1 MENEEQKEKQRT
13 AWHINPLDVEEM
25 GLRNADIDYNGNLSG
40 YIRQLIRDD
49 DIKRQNNLSE
59 KQKIK
64 KIGLLQIVIYLFI
77 STDLLL
83 IAIAYFSSTLL
94 VMAITIASGA
104 LLFLYSGVMI
114 RQRYMGVM

>member
-1 MENEEQKEKQRT
+1 MENEEPEEKQT
-13 AWHINPLDVEEM
+13 TVWHIKPLDVEAT
-25 GLRNADIDYNGNLSG
+25 GLRNATLYYNGNLSE
-40 YIRQLIRDD
+40 YLRELVRKDELDRQESIF
-49 DIKRQNNLSE
+49 E

-64 KIGLLQIVIYLFI
+64 KIGLLQIIIYLFI

-114 RQRYMGVM
+114 RQRYMGAM